1 MCFDLAL
8 TTEFSIVNEL
18 VTMRR
23 HKRQNVYV
31 QSKRRVRKRLF
42 ILVALVFAAPVILIV
57 RLIPQQQTP
66 PRNSPTTFY
75 VDRFAEKKNYRQS
88 VQGSVHTIKLGDS
101 LYQVLV
107 NYGVRVQDIGG
118 LIAAWKSLPD
128 LPKLRPGEILELIFA
143 RDSQRLEKVR
153 YQNMQGEVVATTRTG
168 QVWTA
173 SRYAKPVVVTSALAR
188 GTIKDSLYQS
198 AVDENIDF
206 DLAWALV
213 DIFAWDIDFFV
224 DLRAGDHY
232 AFLYD
237 QRFRDGK
244 LVGNGRIAAAH
255 FHNGSTHH
263 RAYYYQAPGKKAD
276 YYDEK
281 GNSLRKVFLKSPLRY
296 SRISSGFSK
305 RRLHPTLKIYRP
317 HPGIDY
323 AAPTGTPVVAVGDGR
338 VISKRWRNGYGRYI
352 AIRHNS
358 RYITSY
364 GHLYRYAS
372 KIRVGSNVKQG
383 QVIGYVGASGLA
395 SGTHLDF
402 RMKKDGRF
410 VNPLKNRLPAARPVP
425 ATYLS
430 DFKSRVASLEEQLA
444 QAKSP
449 QGSHAT
455 LAITVN
461 Q

>member
-1 MCFDLAL
+1 
-8 TTEFSIVNEL
+8 
-18 VTMRR
+18 MRR
-23 HKRQNVYV
+23 RRRQNVYV
-31 QSKRRVRKRLF
+31 QGKRRVRIRLF
-42 ILVALVFAAPVILIV
+42 ILLTLLLAAPVILV
-57 RLIPQQQTP
+57 VSLKPRHQPSR
-66 PRNSPTTFY
+66 RNSPTTFY

-88 VQGSVHTIKLGDS
+88 VKGTVHTIELGDN

-107 NYGVRVQDIGG
+107 NYGVKVQEVGG
-118 LIAAWKSLPD
+118 LIATWRSLPE
-128 LPKLRPGEILELIFA
+128 LQKLRPGEILELIFA

-153 YQNMQGEVVATTRTG
+153 YENMQGQVLATTRTEQG
-168 QVWTA
+168 WTT

-188 GTIKDSLYQS
+188 GAIKDSLYQS

-206 DLAWALV
+206 ELAWALV

-255 FHNGSTHH
+255 FQNGPTRH
-263 RAYYYQAPGKKAD
+263 RAYYYKAPGKKAD

-281 GNSLRKVFLKSPLRY
+281 GNSLRKAFLKSPLRF

-305 RRLHPTLKIYRP
+305 RRLHPILKIYRP

-338 VISKRWRNGYGRYI
+338 IISRRWKNGYGRFI

-372 KIRVGSNVKQG
+372 KIKVGSNVKQG

-395 SGTHLDF
+395 TGPHLDF

-425 ATYLS
+425 PNYLS
-430 DFKSRVASLEEQLA
+430 DFQKRVASLEEELA
-444 QAKSP
+444 QTQPP

-455 LAITVN
+455 LAISVN

>member
-1 MCFDLAL
+1 
-8 TTEFSIVNEL
+8 
-18 VTMRR
+18 MRR
-23 HKRQNVYV
+23 RKRQNVYV
-31 QSKRRVRKRLF
+31 QSKRRVRIRLF
-42 ILVALVFAAPVILIV
+42 ILLPLLLAAPVILV
-57 RLIPQQQTP
+57 VSLKPGQQLP
-66 PRNSPTTFY
+66 PTNSPTTY
-75 VDRFAEKKNYRQS
+75 VDRFAQKKNYRQS
-88 VQGSVHTIKLGDS
+88 IQDTVHTIKLGDN

-107 NYGVRVQDIGG
+107 NYGVKVQEVGG
-118 LIAAWKSLPD
+118 LIAAWRSLPE
-128 LPKLRPGEILELIFA
+128 LQKLRPGEILELIFT

-153 YQNMQGEVVATTRTG
+153 YQNIQGQVLATTRTEQG
-168 QVWTA
+168 WTT
-173 SRYAKPVVVTSALAR
+173 SRYDKPVVVTSALVR
-188 GTIKDSLYQS
+188 GAIKDSLYQS

-206 DLAWALV
+206 ELALALA

-244 LVGNGRIAAAH
+244 LVGNGRIVGAH
-255 FHNGSTHH
+255 FKNGSTHH
-263 RAYYYQAPGKKAD
+263 RAYYYQAPGKRAD

-305 RRLHPTLKIYRP
+305 RRLHPILKIYRP
-317 HPGIDY
+317 HPGVDY

-338 VISKRWRNGYGRYI
+338 VISKRWKNGYGRFI

-372 KIRVGSNVKQG
+372 KIKVGSNVKQG
-383 QVIGYVGASGLA
+383 QVIGYVGASGLVTG
-395 SGTHLDF
+395 SHLDF

-425 ATYLS
+425 PNYLS
-430 DFKSRVASLEEQLA
+430 DFKKRVASLEEKLA
-444 QAKSP
+444 QTKSP
-449 QGSHAT
+449 QDSHAT
-455 LAITVN
+455 LAISVN

>member
-1 MCFDLAL
+1 
-8 TTEFSIVNEL
+8 
-18 VTMRR
+18 MRR
-23 HKRQNVYV
+23 RNRQNVYV
-31 QSKRRVRKRLF
+31 QSKGRIRVRLF
-42 ILVALVFAAPVILIV
+42 TLLTLLLASLVVLVVSLKP
-57 RLIPQQQTP
+57 RQQP
-66 PRNSPTTFY
+66 PSTNSPTTFY

-88 VQGSVHTIKLGDS
+88 VQGTVHTIELGDN

-107 NYGVRVQDIGG
+107 DHGVKVQEVGG
-118 LIAAWKSLPD
+118 LIAAWRSLPE
-128 LPKLRPGEILELIFA
+128 LQKLRPGEILELIFT

-153 YQNMQGEVVATTRTG
+153 YQNMQGQVLATTRTEQG
-168 QVWTA
+168 WTT

-188 GTIKDSLYQS
+188 GAIKDSLYQS

-206 DLAWALV
+206 ELALALA

-224 DLRAGDHY
+224 DLRAGDRY

-237 QRFRDGK
+237 QRFRGGK
-244 LVGNGRIAAAH
+244 LVGNGRIVAAH
-255 FHNGSTHH
+255 FHNGSTRH
-263 RAYYYQAPGKKAD
+263 RAYYYQAPGKRAD
-276 YYDEK
+276 YYDDQ

-305 RRLHPTLKIYRP
+305 RRFHPILKIYRP
-317 HPGIDY
+317 HPGVDY

-338 VISKRWRNGYGRYI
+338 VISRRWKNGYGRFI

-372 KIRVGSNVKQG
+372 KIKVGSNVKQG

-395 SGTHLDF
+395 TGPHLDF

-425 ATYLS
+425 PNYLS
-430 DFKSRVASLEEQLA
+430 DFKKRVAYLEEELA
-444 QAKSP
+444 PTQGP

-455 LAITVN
+455 LAISVN

>member
-1 MCFDLAL
+1 MW
-8 TTEFSIVNEL
+8 
-18 VTMRR
+18 RR
-23 HKRQNVYV
+23 NQQNVYV
-31 QSKRRVRKRLF
+31 QSKGKVRIRLF
-42 ILVALVFAAPVILIV
+42 TFLTLLLASLVILVVSLKP
-57 RLIPQQQTP
+57 RQQLP
-66 PRNSPTTFY
+66 PTNSPTTFY

-88 VQGSVHTIKLGDS
+88 VHGTAHTIALGDN

-107 NYGVRVQDIGG
+107 NHGVKIQEVGG
-118 LIAAWKSLPD
+118 LIAAWRSLPE
-128 LPKLRPGEILELIFA
+128 LQKLRPGEVLELIFA
-143 RDSQRLEKVR
+143 RGSQRLEKVR
-153 YQNMQGEVVATTRTG
+153 YQNMHGQVLATTRTEQG
-168 QVWTA
+168 WTT

-188 GTIKDSLYQS
+188 GAIKDSLYQS

-206 DLAWALV
+206 ELALALA

-224 DLRAGDHY
+224 DLRSGDHY
-232 AFLYD
+232 AFLYG
-237 QRFRDGK
+237 QRFREGK
-244 LVGNGRIAAAH
+244 LVGNGRIVAAH
-255 FHNGSTHH
+255 FHNGSTRH
-263 RAYYYQAPGKKAD
+263 RAYYYQAPGKRAD
-276 YYDEK
+276 YYDDQ

-305 RRLHPTLKIYRP
+305 RRLHPILKIYRP
-317 HPGIDY
+317 HPGVDY
-323 AAPTGTPVVAVGDGR
+323 AAPTGTPVAAVGDGR
-338 VISKRWRNGYGRYI
+338 VISKRWKNGYGRFI

-372 KIRVGSNVKQG
+372 KIKVGSNVKQG

-395 SGTHLDF
+395 TGPHLDY

-425 ATYLS
+425 PNYLS
-430 DFKSRVASLEEQLA
+430 DFKKRVASLEEELA
-444 QAKSP
+444 QTQSP

-455 LAITVN
+455 LAISVN

>member
-1 MCFDLAL
+1 
-8 TTEFSIVNEL
+8 
-18 VTMRR
+18 MRR
-23 HKRQNVYV
+23 RRRQNVYV
-31 QSKRRVRKRLF
+31 QSTRRVRKRLF
-42 ILVALVFAAPVILIV
+42 ILLPLLLAAPVILFV
-57 RLIPQQQTP
+57 SLKPREQLPQ
-66 PRNSPTTFY
+66 RNSPTTFY

-88 VQGSVHTIKLGDS
+88 VQGTVHTIKNGDS

-118 LIAAWKSLPD
+118 LIAAWRSLPEIQ
-128 LPKLRPGEILELIFA
+128 KLRPGEILELIFS

-153 YQNMQGEVVATTRTG
+153 YQNMQGQVVVTTRTG
-168 QVWTA
+168 QVWTT

-206 DLAWALV
+206 ELAWALV

-232 AFLYD
+232 AFLYN

-255 FHNGSTHH
+255 FQNGSTHH
-263 RAYYYQAPGKKAD
+263 RAYYYQAPGNRAD
-276 YYDEK
+276 YYDEE

-305 RRLHPTLKIYRP
+305 RRLHPILKIYRP

-372 KIRVGSNVKQG
+372 KIKVGSNVKQG
-383 QVIGYVGASGLA
+383 QVICYVGASGLA
-395 SGTHLDF
+395 SGPHLDF

-425 ATYLS
+425 ANYLS
-430 DFKSRVASLEEQLA
+430 DFKRRVATLEEQLA
-444 QAKSP
+444 QAQSP

-455 LAITVN
+455 LAISVN

>member
-1 MCFDLAL
+1 
-8 TTEFSIVNEL
+8 
-18 VTMRR
+18 MRR
-23 HKRQNVYV
+23 RKRQNVYV
-31 QSKRRVRKRLF
+31 QSKRRVRIRLF
-42 ILVALVFAAPVILIV
+42 ILLPLLLAAPMILAV
-57 RLIPQQQTP
+57 SLKPGQQSP
-66 PRNSPTTFY
+66 PTSSPTTFY
-75 VDRFAEKKNYRQS
+75 VDKFAAKKNYRQS
-88 VQGSVHTIKLGDS
+88 VRNTVHTIERGDN

-107 NYGVRVQDIGG
+107 SYGVKAQEVGG
-118 LIAAWKSLPD
+118 LIAAWRSLPA
-128 LPKLRPGEILELIFA
+128 LPKLQPGEILELIFA
-143 RDSQRLEKVR
+143 RDSQRLEKLR
-153 YQNMQGEVVATTRTG
+153 YQNMQGQVLATTRTEQG
-168 QVWTA
+168 WTT

-188 GTIKDSLYQS
+188 GAIKDSLYQS

-206 DLAWALV
+206 ELALALA

-237 QRFRDGK
+237 QHFRNGK
-244 LVGNGRIAAAH
+244 FVGNDRIVAAH

-263 RAYYYQAPGKKAD
+263 RAYYYQAPGKRAD
-276 YYDEK
+276 YYDEQ

-305 RRLHPTLKIYRP
+305 RRLHPILKIYRP
-317 HPGIDY
+317 HPGVDY

-338 VISKRWRNGYGRYI
+338 VISRQWKNGYGRYI

-372 KIRVGSNVKQG
+372 KIKVGSNVKQG

-395 SGTHLDF
+395 TGPHLDF

-410 VNPLKNRLPAARPVP
+410 VNPLKNRLPAAQPVP
-425 ATYLS
+425 PNSLS
-430 DFKSRVASLEEQLA
+430 DFKKRVASLEAELVQTQSL
-444 QAKSP
+444 

-455 LAITVN
+455 LTISVN

>member
-1 MCFDLAL
+1 MW
-8 TTEFSIVNEL
+8 
-18 VTMRR
+18 RR
-23 HKRQNVYV
+23 NQQNVYV
-31 QSKRRVRKRLF
+31 QSKRKVRIRLF
-42 ILVALVFAAPVILIV
+42 TFLTLLLASLVILVVSLKP
-57 RLIPQQQTP
+57 RQQP
-66 PRNSPTTFY
+66 PPTNSPTTIY

-88 VQGSVHTIKLGDS
+88 VHGTAHTIALGDN

-107 NYGVRVQDIGG
+107 NHGVKIQEVGG
-118 LIAAWKSLPD
+118 LIAAWRSLPE
-128 LPKLRPGEILELIFA
+128 LQKLRPGEILELIFT

-153 YQNMQGEVVATTRTG
+153 YQNMQGQVLATTRTEQG
-168 QVWTA
+168 WTT
-173 SRYAKPVVVTSALAR
+173 SRYAQPVVVTSALAR
-188 GTIKDSLYQS
+188 GAIKDSLYQS

-206 DLAWALV
+206 ELALALA

-232 AFLYD
+232 AFLYG
-237 QRFRDGK
+237 QRFREGK
-244 LVGNGRIAAAH
+244 LVGNDRIVAAH
-255 FHNGSTHH
+255 FQNGSTRH
-263 RAYYYQAPGKKAD
+263 RAYYYQAPGKRAD
-276 YYDEK
+276 YYDDQ

-296 SRISSGFSK
+296 SHISSGFSK
-305 RRLHPTLKIYRP
+305 RRLHPILKIYRP
-317 HPGIDY
+317 HPGVDY
-323 AAPTGTPVVAVGDGR
+323 AAPTGTPVAAVGDGR
-338 VISKRWRNGYGRYI
+338 VISKKWKNGYGRFI

-372 KIRVGSNVKQG
+372 KIKVGSNVKQG

-395 SGTHLDF
+395 TGPHLDF

-425 ATYLS
+425 PNYLS
-430 DFKSRVASLEEQLA
+430 DFKKRVASLEKELDQT
-444 QAKSP
+444 QSP

-455 LAITVN
+455 LAISVN